1 MVLLPELSHMTFKI
15 YQVCM
20 TEPDSTWGRVTHH
33 LLPPSTACSC
43 SETAQTFRSNN
54 NLSFLLSS
62 FLLLLPPPESGVQAA
77 CHPICHFP
85 IHPYR
90 SGRTSSSTAWG
101 RLWRRPQWQL
111 VAFTLL
117 VPGLHQL
124 NIVIHGTPLSVILPE
139 HQHCFCPLDGDDVIL
154 HPKLVC
160 SCSSAH
166 LMQSTFWHMSFNDV
180 IFMNPSFLLDLWEVF
195 SSLKSTSI
203 PCGQRTHNMAQSLWQ
218 AKFFSNASENI

>member
-1 MVLLPELSHMTFKI
+1 MAHVYLAVSPDLPWAIHQGNPRTGSGRGGGFLEQQKQQLQNNHMVLLPELSHMTFKI

-90 SGRTSSSTAWG
+90 SGRTSSSTA
-101 RLWRRPQWQL
+101 
-111 VAFTLL
+111 
-117 VPGLHQL
+117 
-124 NIVIHGTPLSVILPE
+124 
-139 HQHCFCPLDGDDVIL
+139 
-154 HPKLVC
+154 
-160 SCSSAH
+160 
-166 LMQSTFWHMSFNDV
+166 
-180 IFMNPSFLLDLWEVF
+180 
-195 SSLKSTSI
+195 
-203 PCGQRTHNMAQSLWQ
+203 
-218 AKFFSNASENI
+218 